1 MEKIFIPRKIESV
14 ASWRDADGIKVYTIA
29 ARNQPVDSS
38 LFEPRLQ
45 QVKAS
50 RVIAWASTPA
60 FVIFHE
66 GASCRYLILAWWGN
80 DNELFTSV
88 SVLTEQGWV
97 EDPARYSFCLFD
109 LEVFWAERNFFIA
122 HMYCANPSL
131 ENYRRTRY
139 GTQDA
144 RHPAPTDSPLT
155 GNQ

>member
-1 MEKIFIPRKIESV
+1 MFIPRMIESA

-29 ARNQPVDSS
+29 ACSQPVDCS

-50 RVIAWASTPA
+50 RAIAWASTSA
-60 FVIFHE
+60 FAIFHE

-88 SVLTEQGWV
+88 SVLTGQDWV

-131 ENYRRTRY
+131 ENYQRARY

-144 RHPAPTDSPLT
+144 CHPAATNSPLP